1 MGSENENWSCPG
13 GGSPQEL
20 LILAFQNAFYN
31 TYGTQLTYAC
41 NYDFPVQW
49 QNLQAQPANATFT
62 GPGEYVAN
70 ETVTFTILVEHDPSS
85 SPQTLTP

>member
-1 MGSENENWSCPG
+1 M
-13 GGSPQEL
+13 
-20 LILAFQNAFYN
+20 
-31 TYGTQLTYAC
+31 
-41 NYDFPVQW
+41 
-49 QNLQAQPANATFT
+49 QAQPANATFT